1 MTTTTLLAAPHFVS
15 LTGEPLPAGN
25 PVAADGHI
33 KKVTTPAIQLI
44 RSEAAL
50 VKGTVM
56 LLPGGG
62 YGCLAIGHEGVNTAR
77 FLNEQ
82 GFDVA
87 ILEYHVSAGGKTRAL
102 ALDDAMTAFRL
113 IKTRHAELGLHDG
126 RLGIMGYSAGGH
138 LAARTVEALGVHEQ
152 PDDLILI
159 YPAYLEETIK
169 RTDIPVVKPPETPT
183 PRLFALI
190 ATDDNR
196 GWVRGCREYVKAW
209 KGHGGP
215 ADFHLLPDGGHGFG
229 MKESRMG
236 AAQHW
241 PDLLK
246 AFLSAS

>member
-1 MTTTTLLAAPHFVS
+1 M
-15 LTGEPLPAGN
+15 
-25 PVAADGHI
+25 
-33 KKVTTPAIQLI
+33 KVTTPALQIFP
-44 RSEAAL
+44 SGVSS

-62 YGCLAIGHEGVNTAR
+62 YGRLAIGHEGVNTAR
-77 FLNEQ
+77 LLNEQ

-87 ILEYHVSAGGKTRAL
+87 ILEYHVSAGGKTREM
-102 ALDDAMTAFRL
+102 ALDDALTAFRM
-113 IKTRHAELGLHDG
+113 IKTGHAKLGLRGG

-138 LAARTVEALGVHEQ
+138 LAARTVEALGPREQ
-152 PDDLILI
+152 PDDVILI
-159 YPAYLEETIK
+159 YPAYLDETIK
-169 RTDIPVVKPPETPT
+169 RTDILAVKPPVTPT

-190 ATDDNR
+190 AADDNR
-196 GWVRGCREYVKAW
+196 RWVRSCRDYVKTW
-209 KGHGGP
+209 KEHGGP

-229 MKESRMG
+229 MKESRPG